1 MTHIPPVNFASAV
14 TLGSDYAGDYALI
27 DLSRG
32 STAKGA
38 PQVARFFATGAWT
51 SGTTAGTLHL
61 VLLDDSGV
69 PVWSDTATLTPV
81 GAVTAGSGRVVAD
94 VSFTKSGS
102 DKIDLLGMR
111 TPASTMKVP
120 GAWKWK
126 YAVTGTGDFT
136 GDIEISVAIS
146 NEV

>member
-1 MTHIPPVNFASAV
+1 MTHITPVNFASAV
-14 TLGSDYAGDYALI
+14 TLGSDYAGDYRLI

-32 STAKGA
+32 STAKGS

-51 SGTTAGTLHL
+51 TGSTAGTLHL
-61 VLLDDSGV
+61 VLLDENGV
-69 PVWSDTATLTPV
+69 PVWSDTATLTP
-81 GAVTAGSGRVVAD
+81 TAIVAGTGRRVAD
-94 VSFTKSGS
+94 VAFTKSGS

-126 YAVTGTGDFT
+126 FAVTGLGSFS
-136 GDIEISVAIS
+136 GNIEISAAIS
-146 NEV
+146 NQI